1 MGEFTQSY
9 RGFLKKSL
17 KSDRYYGFDVRALAR
32 IEPLLS
38 FLYHEWWK
46 VDLSGL
52 EHLPESGP
60 AVIVGNAAG
69 GFVPWPALMLIYG
82 LMAQKEKPRRVHV
95 LMDIDWIEDERL
107 RAMLVEVGFQPLT
120 SQNMKRLISKGE
132 LVAIFPE
139 GAAGACKPYS
149 ERYRVMDF
157 DWTKLLPVAEEGT
170 RLFPLAT
177 MGCDEALPV
186 GWNLSSLAKFVGL
199 PAFPITPFFPWFPF
213 PANLASLPV
222 KWKMKVMKDQ
232 KYKTSQDRD
241 KLEEIS
247 KNQARYLEGEIQAEL
262 NRMLRARH
270 RNIL

>member
-1 MGEFTQSY
+1 MSEFTQSY

-17 KSDRYYGFDVRALAR
+17 KSDRYHGFDVRALAR
-32 IEPLLS
+32 VEPFLS
-38 FLYHEWWK
+38 FLYNEWWK

-52 EHLPESGP
+52 ENLPETGP
-60 AVIVGNAAG
+60 AVIVGNASGAW
-69 GFVPWPALMLIYG
+69 VPWPALMLIYG
-82 LMAQKEKPRRVHV
+82 LMAQKDKPRRVHV
-95 LMDIDWIEDERL
+95 LLDLEWIEDERL
-107 RAMLVEVGFQPLT
+107 HAGLVELGFAPL
-120 SQNMKRLISKGE
+120 SSANMKRLLAKGE

-139 GAAGACKPYS
+139 GSAGACKPFA

-157 DWTKLLPVAEEGT
+157 DWTKLLPAAEEGA
-170 RLFPLAT
+170 RIFPLAT
-177 MGCDEALPV
+177 LGCDEALPV
-186 GWNLSSLAKFVGL
+186 GWNLTKLAKFIGL
-199 PAFPITPFFPWFPF
+199 PAFPITPFFPWLPF

-222 KWKMKVMKDQ
+222 RWKMKVLKDQ
-232 KYKTSQDRD
+232 KYNTSGDRD